1 MLQNFVK
8 SWFQHWFVSLPC
20 FRAKITQ
27 ILRKVFPERWDEI
40 ETWFSLIWIAQRL
53 IFFHRYCLSF
63 FNFGHLHKETG
74 GQSWTKSANFRSASF
89 SWKLNSFKFF
99 FKQCFC
105 LLEYYLKQECRQYW
119 TIFGGIMT
127 QKPSSEGHFMDAES
141 VRKTLKTFN
150 LTTTNDI
157 LMKLTTIMYL
167 YESVTS

>member
-1 MLQNFVK
+1 MVK
-8 SWFQHWFVSLPC
+8 VE
-20 FRAKITQ
+20 
-27 ILRKVFPERWDEI
+27 RKVQTLGPP
-40 ETWFSLIWIAQRL
+40 L
-53 IFFHRYCLSF
+53 FH
-63 FNFGHLHKETG
+63 E
-74 GQSWTKSANFRSASF
+74 
-89 SWKLNSFKFF
+89 NSIPSNFF

-127 QKPSSEGHFMDAES
+127 QKPSREGHFMDAES

>member
-40 ETWFSLIWIAQRL
+40 KTWFSLIWIAQRL

-74 GQSWTKSANFRSASF
+74 GQSWTKSANFRSAAF

-105 LLEYYLKQECRQYW
+105 LLEYYLKQECRQCW

-127 QKPSSEGHFMDAES
+127 QKPSREGHFMDAES

-150 LTTTNDI
+150 LTTTNAI

-167 YESVTS
+167 HESVTS

>member
-99 FKQCFC
+99 FQTMF
-105 LLEYYLKQECRQYW
+105 LFARVLPQARMSAILDHIW
-119 TIFGGIMT
+119 GNND
-127 QKPSSEGHFMDAES
+127 P
-141 VRKTLKTFN
+141 KTFQRGPFHGCWIGTQN
-150 LTTTNDI
+150 FENF
-157 LMKLTTIMYL
+157 
-167 YESVTS
+167 